1 MKNASPIKI
10 VLFLSCIVLIVTIL
24 IFSMAME
31 SKKSKVDSQIQTIW
45 HSSEDGEYNE
55 IEFDKDG
62 SYSSIGAI
70 SGEGTYRIDRNNGWI
85 ILTARN
91 GDINVLYFN
100 KDRDGTIA
108 ALTMKLSTTTS
119 TLVPG
124 PMPDLDQSHGKET
137 NAISQSE
144 YDMFSTNTVA
154 SLLAADG
161 WKCNEKTIHFSNN
174 TLYLDG
180 EKYLQAVLTGARS
193 DDGDSYSFPMLDS
206 DGVEYQGQIL
216 CHLNETGDIVAYELT
231 ITTSNSVLLSAE
243 HDGEIYIRQPA

>member
-10 VLFLSCIVLIVTIL
+10 VLSLSCIVLIATIL
-24 IFSMAME
+24 IFSMVME
-31 SKKSKVDSQIQTIW
+31 SKKDKVDSQIQTIW

-62 SYSSIGAI
+62 SYSSTGAI
-70 SGEGTYRIDRNNGWI
+70 SGDGTYRIDRNNGWI

-108 ALTMKLSTTTS
+108 ALTMKLSTMTS

-124 PMPDLDQSHGKET
+124 PMPDLDRSHGKET
-137 NAISQSE
+137 DAISQSE
-144 YDMFSTNTVA
+144 YDMFSTNTVT
-154 SLLAADG
+154 SLLSADG
-161 WKCNEKTIHFSNN
+161 WKCHEKTIHFSNN
-174 TLYLDG
+174 TLFLDG
-180 EKYLQAVLTGARS
+180 EKHLQAFLTGTRS
-193 DDGDSYSFPMLDS
+193 NDGDSYSFTMLDG
-206 DGVEYQGQIL
+206 DDVEYQGKIV
-216 CHLNETGDIVAYELT
+216 CHLNETGDIVSYELT

-243 HDGEIYIRQPA
+243 HYGEIYIRQPA